1 METICLQDHGRRGD
15 EHFKERE
22 GQHNSYQPSVE
33 QPIKQNLDCI
43 PATYYPV
50 KQNLDTIS
58 LPWKPIAH
66 PSEVD

>member
-33 QPIKQNLDCI
+33 QQIKQNLDCI

-50 KQNLDTIS
+50 K
-58 LPWKPIAH
+58 
-66 PSEVD
+66 